1 MTKSNAKTKPT
12 EPESLPSIRARFKE
26 MKVDNTRLEMIEAE
40 INDLLEETEAV
51 VAIDLEQE
59 AEAEENKQAIKFSEM
74 DVVSIIGPT
83 GSTKTTSVEKIVE
96 KWNKKRPGQMPVVMV
111 TVRSATRSEKQL
123 QVQILEAFKDPQADF
138 VRRNNNYSPD
148 QAIRAIR
155 HIARSRRTYVVV
167 LDEANNMIGQD
178 EIATAR
184 PMAKA
189 IKSLVNE
196 GVFAVVVMGTA
207 KAHRFFEVDP
217 ELNTRKTADINLD
230 PVNLNVPSER
240 SYFFKF
246 IGQIDRQMERDG
258 IVEARVGLIEDIRSR
273 AMVYDMSGGVVGN
286 VVRILQNRPS
296 SRPPRQPAE
305 HRMEGYRGRILFLED
320 DADRRKRQADRN
332 LRSVRRRTEGA
343 NPGSGQG
350 SRLGTWVHV

>member
-1 MTKSNAKTKPT
+1 
-12 EPESLPSIRARFKE
+12 
-26 MKVDNTRLEMIEAE
+26 
-40 INDLLEETEAV
+40 
-51 VAIDLEQE
+51 
-59 AEAEENKQAIKFSEM
+59 
-74 DVVSIIGPT
+74 
-83 GSTKTTSVEKIVE
+83 
-96 KWNKKRPGQMPVVMV
+96 MPVVMV

-246 IGQIDRQMERDG
+246 IGQIDRQMEYIG
-258 IVEARVGLIEDIRSR
+258 IVEARVGLIEDLRSR

-286 VVRILQNRPS
+286 VVQIIKIALRL
-296 SRPPRQPAE
+296 RPPRQPAE

>member
-1 MTKSNAKTKPT
+1 MMKSNALTKPA
-12 EPESLPSIRARFKE
+12 EPETFASIRARFKE
-26 MKVDNTRLEMIEAE
+26 MKVGNKRLEMIEAE

-59 AEAEENKQAIKFSEM
+59 AEADKNRQAIKYSEM
-74 DVVSIIGPT
+74 DIVSIIGPT
-83 GSTKTTSVEKIVE
+83 GSTKTTSVEKIAE
-96 KWNKKRPGQMPVVMV
+96 KWNKKRPSQMPVVMV
-111 TVRSATRSEKQL
+111 TIRSSTRTEKQL
-123 QVQILEAFKDPQADF
+123 QVQILEAFKDPQADV
-138 VRRNNNYSPD
+138 VRRNTAYSPD

-155 HIARSRRTYVVV
+155 NIARSKHTYVVV

-178 EIATAR
+178 AIATAR

-207 KAHRFFEVDP
+207 KAHRLFEVDP

-230 PVNLNVPSER
+230 PVNLAVPSER

-246 IGQIDRQMERDG
+246 IGQIDRQMEREG
-258 IVEARVGLIEDIRSR
+258 IVETRVRLIEDLKSR

-286 VVRILQNRPS
+286 VVRILRIALRLAHREKRRSIEWKDIEAGYYAWKTTQVDDNG
-296 SRPPRQPAE
+296 QPVE
-305 HRMEGYRGRILFLED
+305 IYDPFIEGPKARTLEAVKD
-320 DADRRKRQADRN
+320 
-332 LRSVRRRTEGA
+332 
-343 NPGSGQG
+343 
-350 SRLGTWVHV
+350 LG